1 MFASM
6 SLGRYLWFAVRFVPI
21 MVLLTW
27 GCMFQTVREQQQK
40 IAALCTISGTV
51 RAEKPSQSPMIVG
64 LVRHMY
70 GDVTELE
77 NFRLFDHFVVEG
89 GALWFFKVSPGV
101 YGLAAFIDSNADL
114 IYQAGEPFLRV
125 DPQRLIDCASGEDK
139 RDIALVIPQN
149 GKPRV
154 AGDIEITEL
163 QARTV
168 HDQFAASLGLLTAVG
183 AITTLDDPR
192 FGRENT
198 ATGIWA
204 PFDFVFKF
212 RPGVYFLEAYHPGKT
227 PVLFVHGMN
236 GSPIDF
242 RFLISQLDVNKFQS
256 WVYYYPSG
264 VSLKLSAEELS
275 QIIDKLR
282 LLYGF
287 KRLVVVG
294 HSMGGLVSRYFILR
308 NLEGSQHAEIPL
320 FVTIATPW
328 GGHRSAELGV
338 KYAPA
343 VVRSWYDMAP
353 GSRYVR
359 ELFYR
364 EPDTLHKRRPLPQSV
379 AFHMLITFN
388 RNSASFGES
397 DDRVVTVASQ
407 LRTEAQEE
415 ARRIYGFDLTHT
427 GVLHDQAVAKLL
439 NEILAGAAR

>member
-1 MFASM
+1 M
-6 SLGRYLWFAVRFVPI
+6 L
-21 MVLLTW
+21 LLT
-27 GCMFQTVREQQQK
+27 CACVFQTVREQQQK
-40 IAALCTISGTV
+40 AAALCTISGTV
-51 RAEKPSQSPMIVG
+51 SAEKPSQSPMIVG

-70 GDVTELE
+70 GDVTEPE

-89 GALWFFKVSPGV
+89 GALWFFRVSAGR

-125 DPQRLIDCASGEDK
+125 DPERLIDCASGEDK
-139 RDIALVIPQN
+139 RDIALVIPQD
-149 GKPRV
+149 GKPRF

-192 FGRENT
+192 FGRENA
-198 ATGIWA
+198 ATGMWA
-204 PFDFVFKF
+204 PFDFIFKF
-212 RPGVYFLEAYHPGKT
+212 QPGVYFLDAYDADKV

-242 RFLISQLDVNKFQS
+242 RFLISQLDANKFQP

-264 VSLKLSAEELS
+264 ASLKLFAEELS
-275 QIIDKLR
+275 QIINKLR
-282 LLYGF
+282 LRYGF

-294 HSMGGLVSRYFILR
+294 HSMGGLVSRHFIFR
-308 NLEGSQHAEIPL
+308 NLEGSRHGEIPL

-328 GGHRSAELGV
+328 GGHRFAELGV

-353 GSRYVR
+353 NSQYVR
-359 ELFYR
+359 ELFY
-364 EPDTLHKRRPLPQSV
+364 EDPETLQKRRILPQSV

-388 RNSASFGES
+388 RNSRSLGES

-407 LRTEAQEE
+407 LRTEAQQE

-427 GVLHDQAVAKLL
+427 GVLQDHAVAKLL
-439 NEILAGAAR
+439 NEILAGATR